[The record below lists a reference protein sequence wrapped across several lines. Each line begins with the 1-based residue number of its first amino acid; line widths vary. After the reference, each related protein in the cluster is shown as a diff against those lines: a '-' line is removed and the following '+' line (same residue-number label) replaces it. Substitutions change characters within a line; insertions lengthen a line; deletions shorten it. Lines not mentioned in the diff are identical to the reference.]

1 MCGSL
6 LYFRSYWSR
15 FFFATLNFNHEVLY
29 APSDYRDDEG
39 FLRAMKRATIAERV
53 EKVAEEAA
61 ETNEEELSADNLE
74 EVAAPETNK
83 VDAPNTE
90 LTSPQRDNP
99 KRISEPSIKL
109 RRDLTSFY
117 LAEELAFR
125 KLASDFRAEI
135 QRGIRT
141 VDPGAGFVFDGF
153 VVEKGVA
160 TFIEVKVIRSY
171 LMARRL
177 KVTLYR
183 FREAILAL
191 TLPPCSFRIL
201 LVVVIDGD
209 MAEDRILSSIGS
221 LKDYFPVAPEIR
233 LFKLK
238 DLMLESGLTT

>member
-1 MCGSL
+1 M
-6 LYFRSYWSR
+6 
-15 FFFATLNFNHEVLY
+15 LY

-117 LAEELAFR
+117 LAEELA
-125 KLASDFRAEI
+125 
-135 QRGIRT
+135 
-141 VDPGAGFVFDGF
+141 
-153 VVEKGVA
+153 
-160 TFIEVKVIRSY
+160 
-171 LMARRL
+171 
-177 KVTLYR
+177 
-183 FREAILAL
+183 
-191 TLPPCSFRIL
+191 
-201 LVVVIDGD
+201 
-209 MAEDRILSSIGS
+209 
-221 LKDYFPVAPEIR
+221 
-233 LFKLK
+233 
-238 DLMLESGLTT
+238 